1 MKQYAIIDHEIEIAT
16 NYVRIGTIGNSSLYL
31 LAGTKETLDEL
42 KGSQVIKI
50 KANARQLNRI
60 DKFLEDNTSFS
71 VPDNLDDAALI
82 ETVVYIFSGRKVS
95 DFDVLDSRPN
105 NGYSGETDPAEEVTC
120 RVYNDQKKIS

>member
-71 VPDNLDDAALI
+71 VPDNMDDAALI
-82 ETVVYIFSGRKVS
+82 EAVVHIFSGKKVS
-95 DFDVLDSRPN
+95 DFDVLDP
-105 NGYSGETDPAEEVTC
+105 ETE
-120 RVYNDQKKIS
+120 